1 MVTARRH
8 GQPQDL
14 ALGRSSLAIPVIKV
28 ITAIYYLGPH
38 SPKYSSAGLCGRGV
52 NTCVGFKCPALL
64 PLQGW
69 DKSRDGGWLELVLL
83 PEPGKD
89 EPQPCK
95 TLNCHISPWP
105 GSPHSMKQ
113 PHTSAGMLL
122 SQGGDPTVST
132 APRGARAHQCYPHKP
147 GTPSICRNTARAVF
161 PVGLFKGEIKYFY
174 KTIHQPASGIL
185 LPFASFHLISSL
197 V

>member
-1 MVTARRH
+1 MVTAKRH
-8 GQPQDL
+8 KQPPDL
-14 ALGRSSLAIPVIKV
+14 ALGRSSIAIPVIKV
-28 ITAIYYLGPH
+28 ITAIHYLGPH
-38 SPKYSSAGLCGRGV
+38 SPGYSLAGLCKRGV

-113 PHTSAGMLL
+113 PHATAERLL
-122 SQGGDPTVST
+122 SQGGDPMVST
-132 APRGARAHQCYPHKP
+132 ASRGARPHQSYPHKP
-147 GTPSICRNTARAVF
+147 GTPSICRGGAAW
-161 PVGLFKGEIKYFY
+161 
-174 KTIHQPASGIL
+174 QPGQCFQWVCSR
-185 LPFASFHLISSL
+185 
-197 V
+197 VK

>member
-1 MVTARRH
+1 MVTARRQR
-8 GQPQDL
+8 QPQDL

-38 SPKYSSAGLCGRGV
+38 IPKYSLPGLCGRGV
-52 NTCVGFKCPALL
+52 NTCVRFKCPALL

-89 EPQPCK
+89 ELQPCK
-95 TLNCHISPWP
+95 TLNCNISPWP

-113 PHTSAGMLL
+113 PHTSARMLL
-122 SQGGDPTVST
+122 NQGGVLIVST
-132 APRGARAHQCYPHKP
+132 AAEVPDPTSATLTNLAPAA
-147 GTPSICRNTARAVF
+147 SAD
-161 PVGLFKGEIKYFY
+161 VGLPGSQGSVFG
-174 KTIHQPASGIL
+174 GI
-185 LPFASFHLISSL
+185 
-197 V
+197 VQG